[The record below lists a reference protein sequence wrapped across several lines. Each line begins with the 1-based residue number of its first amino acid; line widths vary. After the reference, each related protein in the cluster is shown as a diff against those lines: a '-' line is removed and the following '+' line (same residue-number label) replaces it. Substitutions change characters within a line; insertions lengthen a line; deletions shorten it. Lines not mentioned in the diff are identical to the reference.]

1 MPPPPPPLPSL
12 LSPALRG
19 GLRLGGYVA
28 LTLAVY
34 WASDNTPPSLRLG
47 ILYIVPVLLV
57 TWREGLTWGL
67 VFLALTV
74 GLREVVEW
82 EQMPAD
88 TPIRW
93 RAANALTYVVVVGI
107 AMAGLQKLRRIQDQL
122 ARLATHDLLTGVL
135 NARAFTEHLGHEL
148 DRKRRYPRPLS
159 LVYLDLDDF
168 KVINDSH
175 GHQTGDAVLRLV
187 ADAIRSS
194 VRQADAVGRMG
205 GDEFAVLMPETD
217 AQLADAAAQRLATG
231 LRNVFRGTPTVTAS
245 VGVVSC
251 TTTDATTDDLLRR
264 ADQAMYQAKRAGKDR
279 VVQVAI

>member
-1 MPPPPPPLPSL
+1 MPPP

-19 GLRLGGYVA
+19 GLRLVGYIA

-34 WASDNTPPSLRLG
+34 WANDSTPSSLRLG

-57 TWREGLTWGL
+57 TWREGLRWGL

-74 GLREVVEW
+74 GLREVVAW

-88 TPIRW
+88 TPILW
-93 RAANALTYVVVVGI
+93 RAANAVTYVVVVGI

-135 NARAFTEHLGHEL
+135 NARAFTEQLGHEL
-148 DRKRRYPRPLS
+148 DRKRRYARPLS
-159 LVYLDLDDF
+159 VLYLDLDDF

-217 AQLADAAAQRLATG
+217 ARLADAAAQRLATG
-231 LRNVFRGTPTVTAS
+231 LRSVFRGTPTVTAS
-245 VGVVSC
+245 IGVVSC
-251 TTTDATTDDLLRR
+251 TATDATTDDLLRR
-264 ADQAMYQAKRAGKDR
+264 ADQAMYEAKRAGKDR